1 MSRRTPDGVPR
12 PFTTSRRDLSSSF
25 VPMHRSV
32 VLLVLACAFS
42 ALALAAGAHVQPG
55 IGRLFFTPEQRVALD
70 RMRDDAQGVDAPVP
84 ATAET
89 SPEPAHE
96 SGRAPRVG
104 AVTIDGVVMRGDG
117 QGVVWVNGK
126 QAAVGTVT
134 PDGVRV
140 GASIARPG
148 RVRIRIPGERG
159 GLDLEPGQTVVV
171 ESGAVLDAYQNRRT
185 ASGVAA
191 SASAVAEPVADVE
204 PHAFDTNEV
213 IEHAT
218 E

>member
-1 MSRRTPDGVPR
+1 MSRRAPDGVPR
-12 PFTTSRRDLSSSF
+12 PFATSRRGSSGS
-25 VPMHRSV
+25 VPMLRPV
-32 VLLVLACAFS
+32 ALLVPACAFS

-70 RMRDDAQGVDAPVP
+70 RMRDDARGVVAPEP
-84 ATAET
+84 AAAET
-89 SPEPAHE
+89 SPEPAPE
-96 SGRAPRVG
+96 PARAPRVG

-126 QAAVGTVT
+126 KAAVGTVT

-140 GASIARPG
+140 GASIARQG

-171 ESGAVLDAYQNRRT
+171 ESGEVLDAYQDRQT
-185 ASGVAA
+185 ARGAAA
-191 SASAVAEPVADVE
+191 SPSPAAKPVADVE
-204 PHAFDTNEV
+204 PNAIDTNEV
-213 IEHAT
+213 IEHAAQ
-218 E
+218 

>member
-1 MSRRTPDGVPR
+1 MSRRAPNGVPR
-12 PFTTSRRDLSSSF
+12 PFTTSRRGSSSS

-32 VLLVLACAFS
+32 ALLLPACAFS

-84 ATAET
+84 AAAET
-89 SPEPAHE
+89 SPEPARE
-96 SGRAPRVG
+96 SARASKVD

-117 QGVVWVNGK
+117 QGVVWVNGEK
-126 QAAVGTVT
+126 TAVGTVT

-140 GASIARPG
+140 GASNARQG

-171 ESGAVLDAYQNRRT
+171 ESGEVLDAFQNRRS
-185 ASGVAA
+185 ARGVAA
-191 SASAVAEPVADVE
+191 SPGPVAEPIADVE
-204 PHAFDTNEV
+204 PIVFDTDEV
-213 IEHAT
+213 IGHAT